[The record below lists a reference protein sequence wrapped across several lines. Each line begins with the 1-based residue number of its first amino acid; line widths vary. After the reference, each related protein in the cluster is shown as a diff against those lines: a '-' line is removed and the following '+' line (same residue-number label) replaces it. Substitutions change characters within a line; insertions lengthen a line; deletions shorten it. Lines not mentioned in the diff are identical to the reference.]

1 MLQQCRH
8 FQTNGSRCR
17 QVAVTGRP
25 LCHYH
30 QNRQPAAAAPSSRP
44 RVRPST
50 TEPSLS
56 PSHAPLELVFP
67 EDRASIQ
74 INLFRVFEALTQ
86 NRIDTRTAN
95 SMTWYIQA
103 SMNNLGRKP

>member
-25 LCHYH
+25 LCHYQ

-56 PSHAPLELVFP
+56 PRAMRPSNWSFPKTAPLSRSTSSAP
-67 EDRASIQ
+67 S
-74 INLFRVFEALTQ
+74 
-86 NRIDTRTAN
+86 
-95 SMTWYIQA
+95 
-103 SMNNLGRKP
+103 KP